1 MLRVGGG
8 PSGLVGVPGG
18 PDPDSPPRPAA
29 RAGEAGLSVPGS
41 VPRWRASHLGQ
52 RKLANGFFRFV
63 GVAVVSEASAANAE
77 SMADAV
83 AEPAVA
89 ATGSIADIAAGADAE
104 TR

>member
-1 MLRVGGG
+1 
-8 PSGLVGVPGG
+8 
-18 PDPDSPPRPAA
+18 
-29 RAGEAGLSVPGS
+29 
-41 VPRWRASHLGQ
+41 
-52 RKLANGFFRFV
+52 
-63 GVAVVSEASAANAE
+63 VVSEASAANAE